1 MNSSVNRAA
10 DGKIIVDRAYIENTL
25 RKRVTLTCV
34 IAGIFLLC
42 YVAVISFV
50 VIKYGISNPK
60 AALYFFFLALTF
72 AYIAFPLKTDL
83 AVLSAAKKGAIS
95 VTEDTVAGKYVRS
108 GRRNTSYHV
117 KGTAYGDAHLPSVSA
132 KEYRD
137 ASVGETFWLVSV
149 QTKKKPVNCA
159 VYLSSAYTLSSELTM
174 NMKNRPGAAAPG
186 VFDGYPSCTAD
197 SAPVPIA
204 PYTAANDRKVTSH
217 YGESHGKVTCASC
230 GKKFDC
236 HKHGD
241 TCPKCGA
248 VRVK

>member
-1 MNSSVNRAA
+1 MNNPVNRAA
-10 DGKIIVDRAYIENTL
+10 DGKIIVDRAYVENTL

-83 AVLSAAKKGAIS
+83 AALSAAKKGAIS

-108 GRRNTSYHV
+108 GRKSTTYHV

-137 ASVGETFWLVSV
+137 AAVGETFWLVSV
-149 QTKKKPVNCA
+149 QTKKKNVNCA
-159 VYLSSAYTLSSELTM
+159 VYLSSVYTLSYELTM
-174 NMKNRPGAAAPG
+174 NLHTQPGAANTYG
-186 VFDGYPSCTAD
+186 GYPSCTAD
-197 SAPVPIA
+197 SDPVPTA
-204 PYTAANDRKVTSH
+204 PYTAANDHKVTSH
-217 YGESHGKVTCASC
+217 YGASHGKVTCASC

-241 TCPKCGA
+241 TCPRCGA